1 MEASL
6 TCMQLDI
13 ISVITVIQPFIT
25 KDFPLKY
32 FVNCDNLVVS
42 WTEFVVYILI
52 VVDAKYIY
60 DLRVFRL

>member
-42 WTEFVVYILI
+42 
-52 VVDAKYIY
+52 
-60 DLRVFRL
+60 